1 MDTTVERLRHAALLL
16 VASSAVT
23 VVLLGVAGT
32 TGSVPQAVLVAGLGT
47 ALLALTAVA
56 RVHVPVP
63 ALAAVR
69 RPTDG
74 SRPVS
79 ATPSWLHVDVPRRPR
94 RPRAP
99 GSR

>member
-1 MDTTVERLRHAALLL
+1 VEASLERLRHAALLL
-16 VASSAVT
+16 VAWTAVT
-23 VVLLGVAGT
+23 LVLLGGT
-32 TGSVPQAVLVAGLGT
+32 GGSGVVPQAVLVAGVGT
-47 ALLALTAVA
+47 ALLALAAAAPV
-56 RVHVPVP
+56 RVPVP
-63 ALAAVR
+63 VLASVR

-79 ATPSWLHVDVPRRPR
+79 ASPSWLHVEVPRRPQ

>member
-16 VASSAVT
+16 VASTAVS
-23 VVLLGVAGT
+23 VVLLGGGT
-32 TGSVPQAVLVAGLGT
+32 ASVPQLVLVAGLGT
-47 ALLALTAVA
+47 ALLALAAAA

-63 ALAAVR
+63 AMAAVR

-79 ATPSWLHVDVPRRPR
+79 ATPSWLHVDVPRRPQ

>member
-16 VASSAVT
+16 VASTAVT
-23 VVLLGVAGT
+23 VVLLGGG
-32 TGSVPQAVLVAGLGT
+32 TGSVPQLVLVAGLGT
-47 ALLALTAVA
+47 ALLALAAAA

-63 ALAAVR
+63 AMAAVR

-79 ATPSWLHVDVPRRPR
+79 ATPSWLHVDVPRRPQ